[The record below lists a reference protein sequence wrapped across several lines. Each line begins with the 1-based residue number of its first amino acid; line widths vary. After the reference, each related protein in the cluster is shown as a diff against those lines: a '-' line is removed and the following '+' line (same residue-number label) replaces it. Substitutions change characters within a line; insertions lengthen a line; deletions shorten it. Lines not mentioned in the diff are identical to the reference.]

1 MSIQPLTQIIR
12 YEFETKNFISRLHAS
27 IKAISNE
34 HGKATA
40 GVAITALSVSSVAGA
55 ALCWLTMEGSVRS
68 IIDVIEDQRPI
79 VRLRYLGDAGGWT
92 SLALFTVVAVKGIF
106 EKILHEGEYIQF
118 KDIATNWLADKA
130 EAEKEALYPKICV
143 ILDELASRGLFTK
156 YAAAKH
162 ALAIELCN
170 PAVESRLQPIF
181 ENITKELQQELLSKK
196 YCCRMMR
203 GGRSIK
209 SRGCSPTLTARIF
222 GIVFPI
228 LLMVNFALSIVGEV
242 GLGTEL
248 FGLREDLTAIGH
260 FGEWPINAIEALAT
274 AYLFNLWYTVLEAN
288 VNTVKSVYQSH
299 LVDVAPELEAS
310 YREVAK
316 EELAQQGA
324 TSSYLQLDQEL
335 DELTDRFEHL

>member
-1 MSIQPLTQIIR
+1 M
-12 YEFETKNFISRLHAS
+12 
-27 IKAISNE
+27 
-34 HGKATA
+34 
-40 GVAITALSVSSVAGA
+40 V
-55 ALCWLTMEGSVRS
+55 
-68 IIDVIEDQRPI
+68 
-79 VRLRYLGDAGGWT
+79 
-92 SLALFTVVAVKGIF
+92 
-106 EKILHEGEYIQF
+106 
-118 KDIATNWLADKA
+118 
-130 EAEKEALYPKICV
+130 
-143 ILDELASRGLFTK
+143 
-156 YAAAKH
+156 
-162 ALAIELCN
+162 
-170 PAVESRLQPIF
+170 
-181 ENITKELQQELLSKK
+181 
-196 YCCRMMR
+196 R

-274 AYLFNLWYTVLEAN
+274 AYLFNLWYTVSEAN